1 MELQEIRQL
10 YDYNQWANHRVLSA
24 SGALDAEALLRPMGN
39 SFSSLRDTLAHII
52 GAEWIWLERWL
63 GRFPKALLD
72 ADSFPSLRSLEDRW
86 ERVESDQDQFIQA
99 LSRERLDE
107 DLAYINRV
115 GERFSYPLWQQM
127 VHVVNHS
134 SYHRGQ
140 VTTLLRQLGAK
151 AVSTDFLAY
160 YDEKQ

>member
-140 VTTLLRQLGAK
+140 VTTLMRQLGAK
-151 AVSTDFLAY
+151 VVSTDFLAY